1 MIIGTRSGYFSIIS
15 CDFFSFSRYSFVAFG
30 VGGGGTLNGIEENVL
45 CVIISLCVFKMG
57 GENVVNEAL
66 G

>member
-15 CDFFSFSRYSFVAFG
+15 CDFFSFSRYSFDAFG
-30 VGGGGTLNGIEENVL
+30 GGGGGGGTLNGIEENVL

-57 GENVVNEAL
+57 G
-66 G
+66 